1 MKRTLSFITAL
12 FILVLSAAGLVSCA
26 NMSSGTTLYVYNWG
40 EYISDGSEDSL
51 NVNTAFEEYYYETYG
66 EKISVNY
73 STYSS
78 NEDMYSK
85 IKSGAAKYDVIIPS
99 DYMIERLIKENL
111 LSNLS
116 FENIPNYEYIDESFK
131 GEGAYYD
138 PANLYSVPY
147 FYGMIGVIYN
157 TSLVKAGEGDVGSW
171 SLMWDED
178 YRGNILQ
185 FNNSRDA
192 LGTALY
198 YLGHDVNEATEAQW
212 REALD
217 LLKKQKTIVQ
227 GYVMDEIYN
236 KMKSGSA
243 AISAY
248 YAGDFLAMYED
259 NDDLA
264 FYYPAEGTNIFVD
277 AMCVPESSGN
287 KLIAE
292 RYINFMLEEEIATA
306 NAEYTYYATPN
317 TLVTSSEEYIDYI
330 TSVHPDAMEILYSS
344 ATAVPTSFF
353 QNLSDQRLEMINS
366 LWEELKIE
374 SGSVG
379 YAIYIGFAV
388 VAVIAAGYII
398 YKMVQKKKRSNY
410 D

>member
-1 MKRTLSFITAL
+1 MKRTLSLITAL
-12 FILVLSAAGLVSCA
+12 FILVLSAAGLASCA

-111 LSNLS
+111 LAKLN

-138 PANLYSVPY
+138 PDNLYSVPY
-147 FYGMIGVIYN
+147 FYGMVGVIYN
-157 TSLVKAGEGDVGSW
+157 TSMVKTDEDNIGSW

-192 LGTALY
+192 FGTALY
-198 YLGHDVNEATEAQW
+198 ALGYDVNEATEAEW

-217 LLKKQKTIVQ
+217 LLKKQKAIVQ

-292 RYINFMLEEEIATA
+292 RYINFMLEKEIATA
-306 NAEYTYYATPN
+306 NAQYTYYATPN

-344 ATAVPTSFF
+344 AVGVPTSFF

-374 SGSVG
+374 SGSAG
-379 YAIYIGFAV
+379 YTIYIGFAV
-388 VAVIAAGYII
+388 VAVIVAGYIV
-398 YKMVQKKKRSNY
+398 YKVVQKKKRSNY